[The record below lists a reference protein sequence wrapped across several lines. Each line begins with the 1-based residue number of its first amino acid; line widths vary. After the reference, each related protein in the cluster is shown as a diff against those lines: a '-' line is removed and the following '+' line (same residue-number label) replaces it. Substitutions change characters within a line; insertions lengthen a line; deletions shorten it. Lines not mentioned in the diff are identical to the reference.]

1 MRGVARAASQC
12 AVGGQVQRLVG
23 RIDAGQYEA
32 LEVHPEDR
40 DEQGRGEVQE
50 EGFTEEERS
59 GIAKEGIAKEVSEEK
74 AAPWPSPCRFTPKCG
89 RGGRG
94 YVG

>member
-23 RIDAGQYEA
+23 RIDAGKLEA

-59 GIAKEGIAKEVSEEK
+59 GIAKEVVSKAEVAS
-74 AAPWPSPCRFTPKCG
+74 WPPP
-89 RGGRG
+89 
-94 YVG
+94 